1 MTGITIIGN
10 SGVVGVGEDVWAG
23 EAVGVDEGFTVTVAL
38 EVEVGEV
45 VEDEFGLGEGV
56 GEGVVRALGEFRF
69 ITIVWLLWW

>member
-1 MTGITIIGN
+1 M
-10 SGVVGVGEDVWAG
+10 
-23 EAVGVDEGFTVTVAL
+23 AL